1 MRFYGLSDQ
10 ETISLPIA
18 RFWLLH
24 RNTDR
29 LAAEESI
36 RTAQIGA
43 SMQSGEGFGQYMTV
57 LRDQMGE
64 VVKIDRAAEAMV
76 SELDRAGLAAL
87 KAMRAVGSN
96 A

>member
-1 MRFYGLSDQ
+1 
-10 ETISLPIA
+10 
-18 RFWLLH
+18 
-24 RNTDR
+24 
-29 LAAEESI
+29 
-36 RTAQIGA
+36 
-43 SMQSGEGFGQYMTV
+43 
-57 LRDQMGE
+57 MGE